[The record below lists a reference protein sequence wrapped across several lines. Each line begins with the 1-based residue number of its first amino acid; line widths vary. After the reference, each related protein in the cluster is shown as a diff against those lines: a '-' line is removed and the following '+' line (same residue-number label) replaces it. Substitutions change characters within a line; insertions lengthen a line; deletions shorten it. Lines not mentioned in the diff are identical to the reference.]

1 MKKLL
6 VVGIIL
12 SFISFASIIFGALF
26 KIMHW
31 PGVNLFF
38 YVGAVFLL
46 IDLGLIIN
54 FAIKNNKN

>member
-1 MKKLL
+1 MKTLL

-12 SFISFASIIFGALF
+12 SFCSFASIIFGVLF

-31 PGVNLFF
+31 LGANLFF
-38 YVGAVFLL
+38 SVGAVLL
-46 IDLGLIIN
+46 IIGISLIIN

>member
-1 MKKLL
+1 MKTLL

-12 SFISFASIIFGALF
+12 SFSSFASIIFGVLF

-31 PGVNLFF
+31 PGANLFF
-38 YVGAVFLL
+38 SVGAVLL
-46 IDLGLIIN
+46 IIGVGLIIN

>member
-1 MKKLL
+1 MKTLL

-12 SFISFASIIFGALF
+12 SFCSFASIIFGVLF

-31 PGVNLFF
+31 LGANLFF
-38 YVGAVFLL
+38 NVGAVLLL
-46 IDLGLIIN
+46 IGIGLIIN